1 MKQPVKKTFHCNT
14 ILRKSKSHLFPQKN
28 NSLALSSSIKAM
40 TKSTLLSLSSRSVV
54 WLMTRSGKTSES

>member
-40 TKSTLLSLSSRSVV
+40 T
-54 WLMTRSGKTSES
+54 